1 MKVVFV
7 KQHSI
12 AAWAIRLFT
21 WSRFHHCGAIFDN
34 VVYEATAW
42 HGVVA
47 TPLDEFY
54 DRYKN
59 AEFIFAD
66 VECDDHKAFQF
77 LKNQLGKK
85 YDWLSVFG
93 IFFRAKVDDKN
104 KWFCS
109 ELVAA
114 SSYIFR
120 EDRLSRITPEH
131 LWMISK

>member
-1 MKVVFV
+1 MKVIFV
-7 KQHSI
+7 KHKSI
-12 AAWAIRLFT
+12 NALAIRFFT
-21 WSRFHHCGAIFDN
+21 WSRYHHCGALFN
-34 VVYEATAW
+34 GLVYEATAFG
-42 HGVVA
+42 GVVA
-47 TPLDEFY
+47 TPLNEFY

-59 AEFIFAD
+59 ADFVVNDI
-66 VECDDHKAFQF
+66 ECDDAKALQF

-109 ELVAA
+109 ELVGAA
-114 SSYIFR
+114 SYIFR
-120 EDRLSRITPEH
+120 KDRLSRITPEH